1 MPARR
6 PLAVILGLGFS
17 KLSRQPGPSAR
28 TLAAYAV
35 REAVAD
41 AGLALADIDGLLLN
55 RSPVEPSA
63 TLPLGVQDDLG
74 LRDLGLLASIEGEGS
89 SAAQM
94 IQIAA
99 MAVESGL
106 AKHVV
111 CVFAD
116 APISHNVNAGKAFAI
131 PIPITGIPNWEEEIG
146 LLGATA
152 AFGLVAARYTARY
165 GATDEHFGA
174 WAIAE
179 RAWAAGNE
187 LAFLKSPLTMEDY
200 LASRYIVKPIRV
212 LDCAYPVNGAVAFVV
227 TRGNREGG
235 KSAPVFVHGMG
246 QGHAGCPAIGALE
259 PEFDNGAEQAG
270 RIAYAMA
277 GIGANDVSSAQFY
290 SPFTC
295 SGIVALENYG
305 FCRRGEGA
313 AFVADGNTAPGGALA
328 VNTGGG
334 MLSGY
339 YLQGATPLAEA
350 VIQARGQ
357 GGARQVANDVILA
370 TGLGGRQQH
379 HAALILSPHRSLR

>member
-1 MPARR
+1 MSGRK
-6 PLAVILGLGFS
+6 PLAVIAGLGFS
-17 KLSRQPGPSAR
+17 ALSRKPGPSAR
-28 TLAAYAV
+28 SLAGDAV
-35 REAVAD
+35 RDAVHD
-41 AGLALADIDGLLLN
+41 AGLSLGVVDGLLLN
-55 RSPVEPSA
+55 RSPVEPSE
-63 TLPLGVQDDLG
+63 TLPLGVQEDLG
-74 LRDLGLLASIEGEGS
+74 LRDLGLLASVEAEGS

-99 MAVESGL
+99 LAVQAGMAN
-106 AKHVV
+106 HVA

-116 APISHNVNAGKAFAI
+116 APIGHNVNAGKAFAI
-131 PIPITGIPNWEEEIG
+131 PIPITGVSGWEEEIG

-152 AFGLVAARYTARY
+152 AFGFVAARYAALY
-165 GATDEHFGA
+165 GATDVHFGA

-179 RAWAAGNE
+179 RAWAAGNDR
-187 LAFLKSPLTMEDY
+187 AFLKTPLTMEDY
-200 LASRYIVKPIRV
+200 LASRFIANPIRV

-227 TRGNREGG
+227 TRGEWKGNGS
-235 KSAPVFVHGMG
+235 KPVFVHGIG
-246 QGHAGCPAIGALE
+246 QGHSGCPAIDKLE

-270 RIAYAMA
+270 KTAYAMA
-277 GIGANDVSSAQFY
+277 GIAADDVSSAQFY
-290 SPFTC
+290 APFTC

-313 AFVADGNTAPGGALA
+313 GFVADGSTAPGGRLP

-357 GGARQVANDVILA
+357 GGLRQVANDVILA

-379 HAALILSPHRSLR
+379 HAALIVSPHRSL